1 MQLDFWHWWVLA
13 ALLLALETFAPGTV
27 FLWMGVAAGIVGVI
41 LLLISDLTWQVQGL
55 LFAVL
60 AVISALGGR
69 YILKRRP
76 IQTDEPALNK
86 RGTALI
92 GRVGVLEY
100 PVHSG
105 IGKLRL
111 DDTMWRIVGP
121 DLNAGTRVRIIGV
134 DGSSLKIEPI
144 DKL

>member
-13 ALLLALETFAPGTV
+13 ALLLALETVAPGTV
-27 FLWMGVAAGIVGVI
+27 FLWMGVAAGVVGII
-41 LLLISDLTWQVQGL
+41 LLLFADLTWQTQGL

-60 AVISALGGR
+60 SVISAFGGR
-69 YILKRRP
+69 YILKHRP
-76 IQTDEPALNK
+76 IRTDEPALNK

-100 PVHSG
+100 PMRAG

-111 DDTMWRIVGP
+111 DDTVWRVIGP
-121 DLNAGTRVRIIGV
+121 DLNAGTRVRVIGA

-144 DKL
+144 DQP

>member
-13 ALLLALETFAPGTV
+13 ALLLALETVAPGTV
-27 FLWMGVAAGIVGVI
+27 FLWMGVAAGVVGVI
-41 LLLISDLTWQVQGL
+41 LLLLTDLTWQTQGL
-55 LFAVL
+55 LFAAL
-60 AVISALGGR
+60 SVISALAGR

-76 IQTDEPALNK
+76 IHTDEPALNK
-86 RGTALI
+86 RGTALV

-100 PVHSG
+100 PMHSG

-111 DDTMWRIVGP
+111 DDTVWRIIGP
-121 DLNAGTRVRIIGV
+121 DLNAGTRVRVVGV

>member
-13 ALLLALETFAPGTV
+13 ALLLALETVAPGTV

-41 LLLISDLTWQVQGL
+41 LLLLADLTWQTQGL
-55 LFAVL
+55 LFAAL
-60 AVISALGGR
+60 SIISALAGR

-76 IQTDEPALNK
+76 IHTDEPALNK
-86 RGTALI
+86 RGAALV

-100 PVHSG
+100 PMHAG

-111 DDTMWRIVGP
+111 DDTVWRIVGP
-121 DLNAGTRVRIIGV
+121 DLNAGTRVRVIGV

-144 DKL
+144 DKP